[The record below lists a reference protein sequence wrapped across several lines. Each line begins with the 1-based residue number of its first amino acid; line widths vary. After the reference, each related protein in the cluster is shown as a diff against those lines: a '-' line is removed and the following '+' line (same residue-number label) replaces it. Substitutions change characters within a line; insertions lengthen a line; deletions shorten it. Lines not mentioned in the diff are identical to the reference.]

1 MFEFSIFL
9 QVNLRA
15 VTFARICEEPGIWAK
30 LELRLMT

>member
-9 QVNLRA
+9 QVNLG
-15 VTFARICEEPGIWAK
+15 VQTFARICEEPCIWAK